1 MPPLRSA
8 QGRTAPRTTAIGSAV
23 IGRVPLP
30 IHWQSRGL
38 GGMRPASSSHSHR
51 FAWMPRRSKRT
62 AALAEAMARMSD
74 KASGDAGRAEHSGT
88 CVTDY

>member
-38 GGMRPASSSHSHR
+38 GGMRPASSSQSHR
-51 FAWMPRRSKRT
+51 FAWMPRRASAPRAREAKRSHSRSYG
-62 AALAEAMARMSD
+62 EDERQSER
-74 KASGDAGRAEHSGT
+74 GCGAGRT
-88 CVTDY
+88 